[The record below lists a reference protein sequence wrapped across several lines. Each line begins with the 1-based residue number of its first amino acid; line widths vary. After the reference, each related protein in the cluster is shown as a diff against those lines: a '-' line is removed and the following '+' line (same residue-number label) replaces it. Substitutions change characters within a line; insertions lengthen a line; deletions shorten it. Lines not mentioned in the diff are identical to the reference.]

1 MRSMTL
7 FNFLLEATLIGS
19 ALVLVMLALR
29 SLLRGRASNR
39 VLYALWLV
47 VALRLLLPISLP
59 NPLMNDLRPT
69 WSTDEAARPVA
80 DQIRTRFLDTVD
92 ALASHQS
99 RERKLEILKDSNCG
113 AFAVMYAMLWLLMS
127 FGVFSGLYELGLVWP
142 VCPLFVLSRA
152 LSGLCALNIPSARRS
167 GMLGSLTKN
176 TRRFRGSLAL
186 VCWAVPA
193 AAGMLW
199 LSPLSGLCG
208 LLAAALWVFAY
219 YRTVMKQFGG
229 VTGDTAG
236 FFLQLCEL
244 LVPFALWMGGLLV

>member
-1 MRSMTL
+1 MLMKAFWIALSTYSIVPVPQFDWDEENMKYSIC
-7 FNFLLEATLIGS
+7 FFPAVGLLCGGA
-19 ALVLVMLALR
+19 M
-29 SLLRGRASNR
+29 
-39 VLYALWLV
+39 ALWYWFCLRMQVGTLLFAAVAACLGLLV
-47 VALRLLLPISLP
+47 SGGIH
-59 NPLMNDLRPT
+59 MDG
-69 WSTDEAARPVA
+69 
-80 DQIRTRFLDTVD
+80 FMDTVD
-92 ALASHQS
+92 ALASHRP

-113 AFAVMYAMLWLLMS
+113 AFAVMYGMLWLLMS
-127 FGVFSGLYELGLVWP
+127 FGIFSGLYELDLVWL

-199 LSPLSGLCG
+199 LSPLAGLCG

-244 LVPFALWMGGLLV
+244 LVPFALWMGGLFA